1 MKVVIVAVRLTRFLG
16 KAVTAQAKI
25 ACNIFIQTCRVI
37 CAKQLRCSIRAR
49 HNIACSGWLGR
60 VAIFRQFLPFG
71 LFLLPSSLLAHPTTA
86 NANRWKATMQ
96 NEFVFR
102 IKEIGVRKWHVVV
115 ASVEVPENWNELDEW
130 NQREYITKPDG
141 YSPNYHGMI
150 SWASSKFEKICH
162 QHNIFG
168 MVADFK
174 YTPSNTACTRQGAAI
189 KPSSN
194 NLGFAPCGVKQTVL
208 PPLGKIRSFNARR

>member
-1 MKVVIVAVRLTRFLG
+1 MDIDDMPLS
-16 KAVTAQAKI
+16 KAVEKMTDA
-25 ACNIFIQTCRVI
+25 
-37 CAKQLRCSIRAR
+37 
-49 HNIACSGWLGR
+49 G
-60 VAIFRQFLPFG
+60 
-71 LFLLPSSLLAHPTTA
+71 
-86 NANRWKATMQ
+86 NASRWKATMQ
-96 NEFVFR
+96 IEFVFR

-150 SWASSKFEKICH
+150 AWASSKFEKICN

-174 YTPSNTACTRQGAAI
+174 YTPSNKAC
-189 KPSSN
+189 S
-194 NLGFAPCGVKQTVL
+194 
-208 PPLGKIRSFNARR
+208 